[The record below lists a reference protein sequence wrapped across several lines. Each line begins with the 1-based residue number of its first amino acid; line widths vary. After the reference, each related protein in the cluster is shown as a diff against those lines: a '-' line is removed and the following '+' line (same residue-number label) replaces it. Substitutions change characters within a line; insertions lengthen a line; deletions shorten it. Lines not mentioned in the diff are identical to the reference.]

1 MDGHESNWTVTSQNE
16 RSRVKTESKWSQN
29 ERSMKLNW
37 SVETAK
43 IIRRLKI
50 KLDGLVKW
58 TVQDHKVVG
67 LNGEKWTAQR
77 IKTGRSF
84 QIKVDGPLEHHR
96 EWQDIK
102 PFTLTRG
109 YWVPSSNKANFFV
122 IFVATYTCRII
133 LLVISSTSKI
143 SDPEDRFSIFFMSSN
158 I

>member
-1 MDGHESNWTVTSQNE
+1 MTLSEINYRLKISFGIFSEWKWTVMSQTG
-16 RSRVKTESKWSQN
+16 RSRVKMNGRESKRSQN

-37 SVETAK
+37 PVGTAK

-96 EWQDIK
+96 E
-102 PFTLTRG
+102 LTG
-109 YWVPSSNKANFFV
+109 YKTFYDHLGIPG
-122 IFVATYTCRII
+122 
-133 LLVISSTSKI
+133 SKLQ
-143 SDPEDRFSIFFMSSN
+143 
-158 I
+158 